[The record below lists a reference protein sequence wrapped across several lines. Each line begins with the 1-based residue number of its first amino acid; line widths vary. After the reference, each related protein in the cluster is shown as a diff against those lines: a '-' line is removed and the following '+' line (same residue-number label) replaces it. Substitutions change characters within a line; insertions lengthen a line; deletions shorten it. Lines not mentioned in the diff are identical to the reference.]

1 MKALI
6 SPNEIFNYTW
16 ISDWFKNDQNKWE
29 PIYSAIENCQRVA
42 QVVTDN
48 NTFEVALPLHWV
60 DCPDECKPDEWY
72 YKDSQVQLKPEG
84 QPNPEPQPVSTGT
97 QEL

>member
-6 SPNEIFNYTW
+6 SPNEIFTWTW

-29 PIYSAIENCQRVA
+29 PIYSTIENCQRVA

-48 NTFEVALPLHWV
+48 KVFEVALPLYWV
-60 DCPDECKPDEWY
+60 DCPDNCAADYWY
-72 YKDSQVQLKPEG
+72 YKDSQVQLKPQNVSQPEG
-84 QPNPEPQPVSTGT
+84 E
-97 QEL
+97 